1 MLTATDRT
9 AATMTTE
16 TQHRIPDRGAAVLLG
31 AAVWTLV
38 PAIVLVVVAAFV
50 GGAPAAY
57 GALSGTL
64 LVLAVLGL
72 GAGSVNVVAR
82 AMPAASLV
90 FALLTYTLQVVV
102 MGAVLVALTRSGLLE
117 DALDRRWLG
126 AAVIVGTLAWLAAQ
140 IVLSTKQRIPAY
152 DLPVASTDHRSE
164 AGAR

>member
-1 MLTATDRT
+1 MLTATERT

-38 PAIVLVVVAAFV
+38 PATVLVVIAAFV
-50 GGAPAAY
+50 GGSPAAY
-57 GALSGTL
+57 GALGGTL
-64 LVLAVLGL
+64 LVVAVLGL
-72 GAGSVNVVAR
+72 GAGSVSVVAR

-90 FALLTYTLQVVV
+90 FALLTYTLQVAV

-117 DALDRRWLG
+117 DTLDRRWLG
-126 AAVIVGTLAWLAAQ
+126 AAVIVGTLAWLIAQ
-140 IVLSTKQRIPAY
+140 IVLSTKVRIPAY
-152 DLPVASTDHRSE
+152 DLPPPPTDDRSE